1 MRFLVPVTALL
12 MLSACDGLTTGVK
25 APQGLVC
32 ERIKAAGQNLSDA
45 LSAASPG
52 DCIIAPEGTWTGSFV
67 VPSDVSLAASE
78 GERVVLRGDGSAN
91 PVLRVLGGSRTNV
104 RNVIV
109 ESSAGGGI
117 AIDPGPANLVGVSI
131 SGTSKDALSASCTRV
146 ECSGENVVQDTSITG
161 SATGVTVSRA
171 TLRIENSR
179 VAAMAGT
186 GLADGSGIVA
196 FNGANLTLNNVTVE
210 DNQTIGVLIDGAATR
225 ATLTD
230 CTVRNNGSRGV
241 WIQKVSTGSVTI
253 TGGVVSGNSLV
264 GIGARDTA
272 NLSIA
277 NTQVLDT
284 RAVRVQVDLS
294 TREDIGDG
302 IGLFSG
308 VSSALVDNVLGQGN
322 ARAQILADG
331 FGASVTVRAPNVS
344 GGLYRIVSQRST
356 YSLDVP
362 TGVVDNPGRELFVEA
377 TAQNV
382 P

>member
-1 MRFLVPVTALL
+1 

-32 ERIKAAGQNLSDA
+32 ERIKAAGQNLADA
-45 LSAASPG
+45 LGGASPG

-78 GERVVLRGDGSAN
+78 GERVVLRGDGSGN
-91 PVLRVLGGSRTNV
+91 PVLRVLGGTRSNV

-109 ESSAGGGI
+109 ESSGGGGI

-131 SGTSKDALSASCTRV
+131 SGTSKDALSASCTRL
-146 ECSGENVVQDTSITG
+146 ECTGENVVQDSSITA
-161 SATGVTVSRA
+161 SATGVVVAKA
-171 TLRIENSR
+171 TLRLENSR
-179 VAAMAGT
+179 VAGMAGT
-186 GLADGSGIVA
+186 GLADGTGVVA
-196 FNGANLTLNNVTVE
+196 FDGATLTMNNVTVE
-210 DNQTIGVLIDGAATR
+210 DNQAVGVLVDGAATR

-230 CTVRNNGSRGV
+230 CAVKNNGSRGV
-241 WIQKVSTGSVTI
+241 WIQRVSTGSVSI
-253 TGGVVSGNSLV
+253 TGGVVSGNFLV

-272 NLSIA
+272 NLTIA
-277 NTQVLDT
+277 DTQVLDT
-284 RAVRVQVDLS
+284 RAVRVQVNLS
-294 TREDIGDG
+294 TREDVGDG

-331 FGASVTVRAPNVS
+331 FGASVTVRSPNVS

-356 YSLDVP
+356 FALDAP
-362 TGVVDNPGRELFVEA
+362 TAVVDNPGRELFVEA